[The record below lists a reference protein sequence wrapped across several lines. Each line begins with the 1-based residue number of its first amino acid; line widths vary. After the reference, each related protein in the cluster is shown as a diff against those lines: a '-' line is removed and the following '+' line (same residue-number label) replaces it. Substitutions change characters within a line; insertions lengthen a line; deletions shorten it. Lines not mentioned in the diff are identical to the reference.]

1 MINNVF
7 FLKTIVSLWERK
19 RIVEKTFSV
28 SGWLG
33 FWLPIG
39 LFGAQVIWW
48 TIRIFVMDVYMLAEI
63 FVDTNLQEY
72 KLNFIFDTLIIVIPF
87 IYAVIGYFAFGIR
100 TLVGQVGLL
109 VYNVGVVIISVVAIV
124 KEFQTGMYIGAIAY
138 AVLNIIISVFCIKA
152 KYEDSLLAKIDGYP
166 HFNATLMYEEEP
178 EVSTL
183 RFPDKKSYDE
193 LYEERIDEFLETY
206 PDALMTQMY
215 KEQREQKRVDEID
228 GWLGEMMP
236 KKEKSE

>member
-7 FLKTIVSLWERK
+7 FLKTVISLWERK

-33 FWLPIG
+33 FWLPIA

-48 TIRIFVMDVYMLAEI
+48 AMRIFVMDVYMLAEI

-72 KLNFIFDTLIIVIPF
+72 KLNFIFDTLVIVIPF
-87 IYAVIGYFAFGIR
+87 IYALIGYFSFGVRSLPMMI
-100 TLVGQVGLL
+100 LSLP
-109 VYNVGVVIISVVAIV
+109 YSAGVVIISVVAIV
-124 KEFQTGMYIGAIAY
+124 KQFQTGMYIGAILY
-138 AVLNIIISVFCIKA
+138 AALNIAITVFCIKA
-152 KYEDSLLAKIDGYP
+152 KYEDALLAKIDGYP

-193 LYEERIDEFLETY
+193 LYEERIDEFMETY
-206 PDALMTQMY
+206 PDAMMSRMY
-215 KEQREQKRVDEID
+215 KEQKAQEIDDEIG
-228 GWLGEMMP
+228 GWLGEMMS
-236 KKEKSE
+236 KKEKNE